1 MRGIFFVTVA
11 LIGVFGGWTKK
22 PRNQQAKAIR
32 PMPNAQMGTPSESSG
47 TNRKN
52 FVRRINNTH
61 AFITDMDEEMKDIFH
76 RIRKKATG
84 METLTQEAALL
95 QVERIRKQ
103 TGNTFFEPIV
113 KAEPFAGANSQQAVK
128 TQEKSSRKTS
138 HTLNADNIKQKITSL
153 MNNKNAWVIETPDMM
168 SPSGTGG
175 VGGSFN
181 PNYQTVYI

>member
-1 MRGIFFVTVA
+1 MRGIFFVTLTLV
-11 LIGVFGGWTKK
+11 GVWGGWTKK
-22 PRNQQAKAIR
+22 PRKQQTNAIR
-32 PMPNAQMGTPSESSG
+32 PAPNTQRGATSESAG
-47 TNRKN
+47 ANQKN

-61 AFITDMDEEMKDIFH
+61 AFVTDMDEEMKDIFH

-103 TGNTFFEPIV
+103 TGNSFFEPIV
-113 KAEPFAGANSQQAVK
+113 KAEPYAGANSQQAVK
-128 TQEKSSRKTS
+128 TQEKSIRKAS
-138 HTLNADNIKQKITSL
+138 HTLNADNIKQKIASL